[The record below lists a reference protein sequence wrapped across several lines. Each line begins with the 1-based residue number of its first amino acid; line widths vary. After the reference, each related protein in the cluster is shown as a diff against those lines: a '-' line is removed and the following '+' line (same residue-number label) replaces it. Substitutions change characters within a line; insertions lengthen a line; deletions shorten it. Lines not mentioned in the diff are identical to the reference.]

1 MRINFENHTLD
12 VLPNNYKNKPP
23 CLNCAKRMAGC
34 HTFCAL
40 YKDYKE
46 KFEEEKQEIKK
57 KKDYQSELVNTY
69 NNLKYR
75 KV

>member
-34 HTFCAL
+34 HTFCVL
-40 YKDYKE
+40 YKEYKE

-57 KKDYQSELVNTY
+57 EKRLSIRIS
-69 NNLKYR
+69 KYL
-75 KV
+75 